1 MGSLC
6 VHYTCTDKSMG
17 DLFKPELPVLTRM
30 GCTASDHTVLY
41 TCKVMCHYV
50 YSVHSTDHSMG
61 DLFKPELAVPTRMG
75 CTASRSHCAL
85 HMLGN
90 VSLCV
95 QCTFYRSQY
104 GGSVQTRAS
113 CANQDGMYGI

>member
-1 MGSLC
+1 MYSI
-6 VHYTCTDKSMG
+6 HCTDDSM
-17 DLFKPELPVLTRM
+17 R
-30 GCTASDHTVLY
+30 
-41 TCKVMCHYV
+41 
-50 YSVHSTDHSMG
+50 

-104 GGSVQTRAS
+104 GGSVQTGAS
-113 CANQDGMYGI
+113 CSNQDGMYSI